1 MDALKRDRHKVD
13 LLSGNTFDQGFEGGP
28 IILAEMSVT
37 TCINMNILTEKQA
50 RAVYWKKWL
59 NLMSVEIANG
69 LS

>member
-37 TCINMNILTEKQA
+37 TCINMNILTENSKQEPCIG
-50 RAVYWKKWL
+50 K
-59 NLMSVEIANG
+59 NG
-69 LS
+69 